1 MNSCGGLKA
10 VVVSDTI
17 NGVIL
22 LIGGFFVVICAL
34 LALGKDISLMEC
46 KIFLI

>member
-22 LIGGFFVVICAL
+22 LIGG
-34 LALGKDISLMEC
+34 
-46 KIFLI
+46 IFRSNLRVACSWKGTFR